1 MTDKNLDDE
10 TQHRQ
15 ARLRSL
21 ASREPLELAKL
32 TLELLDDNDQLRAER
47 RVAIDAYRR
56 LIKEQS
62 L

>member
-1 MTDKNLDDE
+1 MTDKKLDDE

-21 ASREPLELAKL
+21 VSQEPLELAKL
-32 TLELLDDNDQLRAER
+32 TLDLLDDNDQLRAER

-56 LIKEQS
+56 LIKEQG

>member
-1 MTDKNLDDE
+1 MTDNKLDDE

-15 ARLRSL
+15 TRLRSL

-32 TLELLDDNDQLRAER
+32 TLDLLDDNDQLWAER